1 MKKRIT
7 MGISGAAGNLSEE
20 SKKALQSETWQAVRE
35 GMKEK
40 REVRH
45 FTTELIAGTDNSY
58 GASWAAVVNEY
69 LKAGFMGDGARCDV
83 EAFGITY
90 KVLRRDK
97 VTVFYNA
104 DGDTLFDVENE
115 RLIQE
120 YGFLAETGKLPEE
133 SVTPAEA
140 APDTECNEDFPET
153 ESTDQAAEGKEDIAG
168 QVPEDIPENAL
179 EPVEAAEN
187 EDVSTAEDVA
197 REEKGEEPVQVPTT
211 AEDIKDQAK
220 KKLEKELEK
229 AKNKAFAEPIIGYL
243 LERCAEDKGLS
254 ADVVQEH
261 KTWEKCF
268 DYIFAKA
275 RKQATGSC
283 AAVRDDVVYEWAE
296 DYYHLDDKAE
306 AGKKAKEAA
315 ERKKADKK
323 NPKQA
328 AKKEDKTEEKIAEPT
343 KPKKNPKE
351 VDGQMDLFSMM
362 GV

>member
-1 MKKRIT
+1 
-7 MGISGAAGNLSEE
+7 MGISGTIGNLSEE

-35 GMKEK
+35 GMKGK

-45 FTTELIAGTDNSY
+45 FTAELTAGTDNSY
-58 GASWAAVVNEY
+58 EENWAAAVNEY
-69 LKAGFMGDGARCDV
+69 LKAGFEGDDAQCDV
-83 EAFGITY
+83 EVFGITY

-115 RLIQE
+115 RLIRE
-120 YGFLAETGKLPEE
+120 HGFLVETGKLPEE
-133 SVTPAEA
+133 SVTSAEA
-140 APDTECNEDFPET
+140 APDIECNEDLT
-153 ESTDQAAEGKEDIAG
+153 EAEAADQAAEGKEDNAG
-168 QVPEDIPENAL
+168 Q
-179 EPVEAAEN
+179 
-187 EDVSTAEDVA
+187 
-197 REEKGEEPVQVPTT
+197 EKGEGSVQALAT
-211 AEDIKDQAK
+211 AEDIKNQAK

-275 RKQATGSC
+275 RKQATGNC

-306 AGKKAKEAA
+306 AEKKAKEDT
-315 ERKKADKK
+315 ERKKKRAEVAKK
-323 NPKQA
+323 APKAEKKAPTSATPKTKTTAKEPKQ
-328 AKKEDKTEEKIAEPT
+328 EPKPE
-343 KPKKNPKE
+343 KPKRNSRDME
-351 VDGQMDLFSMM
+351 GQMDMFSLM
-362 GV
+362 GM